1 MDGQGALV
9 AVGDGALVAVGDGAT
24 IRGVT
29 APPIAEP
36 NAPSDTRSR
45 T

>member
-9 AVGDGALVAVGDGAT
+9 ARQRALVAVGDGAT